1 MIQGIE
7 EFGSKFKTAFFSWPM
22 KRRQF

>member
-7 EFGSKFKTAFFSWPM
+7 ESGSKFKTAFFSWPM
-22 KRRQF
+22 KRRQL

>member
-22 KRRQF
+22 KRRQL